1 MLKASLASYLT
12 RFVAITAVIVLLSA
26 MGMFAL
32 SNYLSNSVFSVSNR
46 SELEKA
52 IAQADQQ
59 LERYNAG
66 EIKRSELREIVNPAI
81 NSGDIFM
88 MLLTPDTRVAA
99 YTESAVAY
107 FSSAKLVYYCQQ
119 LDKGKTLYSSEWE
132 TGGLALLMGQKTE
145 NGYVFAGKPMRAFM
159 NASSSFRVSL
169 ITWFLPMLLL
179 ICLFGGF
186 MMRIFARPV
195 NVLTDAAAKVA
206 SGETVDLD
214 EELPGEIGEVA
225 RAFNQMS
232 ERIAHTISELNQE
245 KETMRMILESLSE
258 GILALDA
265 DGTTILE
272 NSAALELMGAAGT
285 TAHDKVMNALQECLK
300 SGQNGEGRVERGDA
314 VLQYFITHL
323 PSDQKRRGV
332 IALVRDVT
340 EQERLEQTRHDYVAN
355 ISHEL
360 RTPLA
365 NMRGLAEGL
374 RDGLVTDA
382 DDQMRY
388 YGIIVEEVKRLSR
401 LVNDLLELSGLQSNP
416 KAFEMEKVEP
426 TEIMWELYDLNKKP
440 FSDKNQTLL
449 LEVPQ
454 DDLPTIIT
462 NEDRLS
468 EVLTIFLDNARK
480 YTNEGGT
487 IVLGAQPD
495 MQDGLLTGV
504 RFYVRDNGIGMDE
517 ETQKHVFER
526 FHQADKSHSQKGS
539 GLGLS
544 IAREILLK
552 LGVSIT
558 LKSELGKG
566 SEFSFILPVP

>member
-1 MLKASLASYLT
+1 MLKAGLASYLT

-52 IAQADQQ
+52 IAQADRQ
-59 LERYNAG
+59 LARYNAG
-66 EIKRSELREIVNPAI
+66 ELKRSELKEIVNPAI
-81 NSGDIFM
+81 NSGDVFM

-107 FSSAKLVYYCQQ
+107 FSSTRLVRYCQQ
-119 LDKGKTLYSSEWE
+119 LDMGRTLYSSEWE
-132 TGGLALLMGQKTE
+132 TGGLALLMGQKTD
-145 NGYVFAGKPMRAFM
+145 NGYVFAGKPMRTFM
-159 NASSSFRVSL
+159 NAASSFRISL

-179 ICLFGGF
+179 LFLVGGF
-186 MMRIFARPV
+186 TMHIFARPV
-195 NVLTDAAAKVA
+195 NVLTEAAAKVA
-206 SGETVDLD
+206 AGEIVDLD
-214 EELPGEIGEVA
+214 EELPGEIGDVA
-225 RAFNQMS
+225 RAFNRMS
-232 ERIAHTISELNQE
+232 ERIAHTIGELNRE
-245 KETMRMILESLSE
+245 KETMRMILESLNE
-258 GILALDA
+258 GILALDF
-265 DGTTILE
+265 DGKTLLE
-272 NSAALELMGAAGT
+272 NSAAVQLLGETGTEAHERVMAA
-285 TAHDKVMNALQECLK
+285 LK
-300 SGQNGEGRVERGDA
+300 ESLKDGRNGEGRVERGDA

-323 PSDQKRRGV
+323 PSDQKRKGV

-382 DDQMRY
+382 DDRMRY
-388 YGIIVEEVKRLSR
+388 YGIIVDEVKRLSR

-416 KAFEMEKVEP
+416 KAFEMEKAEP

-440 FSDKNQTLL
+440 FSDKHQTLV

-454 DDLPTIIT
+454 DDLPVIIT

-487 IVLGAQPD
+487 IVLGAEPNV
-495 MQDGLLTGV
+495 QDGLVTSV

-552 LGVSIT
+552 MGVGIT